1 MDQAPGWRT
10 DPENEAV
17 ERYWDGSAW
26 TDYVRPAGKGIVMRV
41 PGHVPELQ
49 RALAAATFDIDE
61 VEDRLSALFDRTGSP
76 AGAGR
81 RDKREG
87 EGEGQQQG
95 CELYLDFEVD
105 EDDVDVRLNGAGQ
118 DHGAGAS
125 EAVSS
130 GIDHLAADLD
140 ESFADLDA
148 ALAAEEPDDDRP
160 GPSPARKKG
169 LFRRRS

>member
-49 RALAAATFDIDE
+49 RALAAATFDIDA

-76 AGAGR
+76 AGTGR

-87 EGEGQQQG
+87 EDEQQG

-105 EDDVDVRLNGAGQ
+105 EDDVTLNGAGQ
-118 DHGAGAS
+118 DHGAT
-125 EAVSS
+125 VSS

>member
-26 TDYVRPAGKGIVMRV
+26 TDHVRPAGKAIVMHL

-49 RALAAATFDIDE
+49 RALAAATFDIDA

-76 AGAGR
+76 AGIAGAGR
-81 RDKREG
+81 RRGAEDGG
-87 EGEGQQQG
+87 EQQG

-105 EDDVDVRLNGAGQ
+105 ED
-118 DHGAGAS
+118 
-125 EAVSS
+125 
-130 GIDHLAADLD
+130 
-140 ESFADLDA
+140 
-148 ALAAEEPDDDRP
+148 
-160 GPSPARKKG
+160 
-169 LFRRRS
+169 